1 MEQNDNTGQRLAT
14 LEEWSSGIERRVSAL
29 EKSSDVLTQVQISLK
44 ELTVQNKY
52 FGEKLD
58 ELKVALDKISAEN
71 QRQHDDLTNRISKIE
86 QAPGGKWES
95 AKTVI
100 IVSVITAIVGFLMA
114 GLLK

>member
-14 LEEWSSGIERRVSAL
+14 LEEWSAGIDRRVSAL

-44 ELTVQNKY
+44 ELAMQNKF

-58 ELKVALDKISAEN
+58 ELKKALDKISAEN

-100 IVSVITAIVGFLMA
+100 IVSVITAIVGFIMA

>member
-1 MEQNDNTGQRLAT
+1 MDQNDNTGQRLAT
-14 LEEWSSGIERRVSAL
+14 LEEWSAGIERRVSAL
-29 EKSSDVLTQVQISLK
+29 ESASNVLTQVQISLK
-44 ELTVQNKY
+44 ELAMQNKF

-58 ELKVALDKISAEN
+58 ELKKALDKISAEN

-95 AKTVI
+95 AKTVV